1 MTTNISSVSIHKNL
15 HSFDARQDIL
25 FAPYIAVLNNKI
37 LLGLV
42 MSFLLKYE
50 SFEIL
55 SLLSN
60 IFWMR

>member
-25 FAPYIAVLNNKI
+25 FDPHIAVFNNKL

-50 SFEIL
+50 SSETY

-60 IFWMR
+60 RLYMQ